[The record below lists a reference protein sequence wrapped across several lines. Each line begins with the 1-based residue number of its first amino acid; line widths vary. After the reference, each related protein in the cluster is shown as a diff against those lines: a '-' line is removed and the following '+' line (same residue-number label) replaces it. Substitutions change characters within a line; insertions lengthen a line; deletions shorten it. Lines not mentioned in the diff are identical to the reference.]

1 MVGPPGGQL
10 LDLIKEAKPP
20 AFLPLLLKE
29 EIFVDKR
36 NLLLLEEE
44 EEEEDVEENAELEIE
59 SVRMV
64 PLILFSEVLLEL
76 FLSLSARR

>member
-44 EEEEDVEENAELEIE
+44 EEEDVEENAELEIE